1 MIVSAVRSLC
11 FALVSLFVIA
21 GAAGQESIP
30 PEELRWDEIGVAP
43 GTYAD
48 SIVLSPRGTRELEYR
63 FLDSAGDPHTTYF
76 LPLIDGIE
84 LHAPDSAEIRYHLA
98 VRRVGEPTTIRVGE
112 FFLDTLAPDAP
123 RLLPSPGLHTAPIRL
138 VPREGSSTD
147 EIALRILDQEGSRF
161 TPLPPRGLR
170 LAGEPGT
177 VQDYRITA
185 YAVDQSGNR
194 SSVATYQYRIDR
206 SREAAPRTD
215 PLLSPRP
222 GTYANEQ
229 ALLLDDTGLTDVSLR
244 LTHSG
249 SQSQEIGYL
258 ETPVIPGDGEFH
270 LTVQATVES
279 TGEPYRRS
287 VSWSQ
292 EVSQEVSSS
301 MPPQG
306 RSTTTVHLSPPAR
319 RSRYTFEDRAVTDR
333 DPRWLRAAEL
343 TPPPEGTRT
352 VVVRYRADTADHDTR
367 LVYLLD
373 GRRAPT
379 PEVARGGEPGV
390 VTVYSLADTEI
401 QWAETGEGTAARFTE
416 SMLGATRIDLSTVAA
431 ESIRVR
437 ARFPRGRWTQ
447 QTISL
452 SGLRAPPERSTGQIT
467 DDGITV
473 SLNAPDGAHTT
484 TVTNRATGGEV
495 LRFRDTVPIRWRPPL
510 GYAAQLQLGDDSK
523 APATIIDRTPLSP
536 PEITVDENRVTL
548 SGNGQ
553 IFYRLDGSPD
563 AVYETPVELSGV
575 PNARRR
581 YRIDAYR
588 IFDSEISPTITAYPV
603 IDRRAPQVPPPH
615 MASATEVT
623 PGVFISRD
631 EVTRVRFPSPH
642 DDLELHYEATSDGQ
656 ALLPQAS
663 SPRVGEG
670 IALTTPVGSEQRWE
684 IRVRGRFAGRDRWS
698 PVYQMEVTVDR
709 RPPQAPVLSSDPES
723 SGVVAF
729 EPPSR
734 EDTSIWYRLRPSDP
748 YRRYTSPVTIDRTL
762 IENSLT
768 ISAYAR
774 DRAGNQTA
782 LEDIPI
788 IAPLNRGPEPPQLTI
803 NGRLPEDPHIIRSR
817 EAVLEVRGSEGVR
830 WRIREVNSTTADNQF
845 VPYSEPEILSRGT
858 YRVNAYRERGP
869 ERSRVIELV
878 VTIDPERPRTPA
890 APYVSYAPDGR
901 SGTVYWA
908 GAQAQKIF
916 VSVIT
921 DSEADPEMQP
931 FSISDG
937 IIPWAIPEG
946 ASRVSLAY
954 FSVGESGRRSETEVL
969 QLEAARSQPPAEL
982 SGVRDGERYPT
993 GRIVEFSGNGEI
1005 RFTVSSDGSSPGAV
1019 RVSSPRYAEPLVFSA
1034 SVGETT
1040 HYRLRYRT
1048 FQGETPVSEERSVS
1062 FIIDR
1067 EPPSLPQLAG
1077 ASPGGYYSRGR
1088 VVSLLPNDHDDTIM
1102 YRLRT
1107 DTTDRE
1113 GGDST
1118 AGGAVTADFVR
1129 YSQEDLPLQ
1138 EDPAEPRAYRIEAYA
1153 IDRAGNRSTGI
1164 AGWDVTIDATSL
1176 HVSASTGNDESG
1188 DGSRQRPLASL
1199 DEALKRIS
1207 GGSRNTIFLA
1217 TGEYSLSP
1225 ELFVAAATATASG
1238 TLNLLGGYTPERWIP
1253 QTSGTSIMVGGR
1265 DTLTLST
1272 ALRLEGV
1279 SLSQPL
1285 YFVPAHPSHH
1295 LELRHVALQTDY
1307 LPALVLNGG
1316 TTALFDSSVTRAVQV
1331 TSGAAFETEGSSLGE
1346 LSMNGGTTSIRDTI
1360 MAGARIAAGARLTVE
1375 SSRITPQRP
1384 VDISGL
1390 LYAEDSTL
1398 EIRSSVVHADSDDP
1412 ILIRGRSADIT
1423 VERSLIY
1430 GTGHGSAIAIRARG
1444 GRVSISD
1451 SVIDIDSQGY
1461 GYGVFLRD
1469 APIAISTSAI
1479 ITRVAADGIAV
1490 VGGDS
1495 PVSVDDS
1502 LLWVS
1507 AVGAAEAT
1515 EAAPSVAATGVTVDG
1530 TGVDDLVVRR
1540 SHLLA
1545 SGIGAELGAAIRVG
1559 SDGAARI
1566 RENQFGGWGFTL
1578 VQGTAAD
1585 TWGRSGRLQSVDELN
1600 RSHFGNGNS
1609 SADHAPGAAPPRRES
1624 LQVTIPRMPV
1634 PEALARMLRAGR
1646 GSTSRNQ
1653 DSEDVVE

>member
-11 FALVSLFVIA
+11 FALVSLIVIA
-21 GAAGQESIP
+21 GVAGQESMP
-30 PEELRWDEIGVAP
+30 PEELLWDEIGVAP

-98 VRRVGEPTTIRVGE
+98 VRRVGEPSTIRVGE
-112 FFLDTLAPDAP
+112 FILDTLAPDAP
-123 RLLPSPGLHTAPIRL
+123 KFLPPPGLHTTPIRL

-147 EIALRILDQEGSRF
+147 EISLRILDEAGSRF

-185 YAVDQSGNR
+185 YAVDRSGNR

-229 ALLLDDTGLTDVSLR
+229 ALVLDDTGLTDVSLR

-258 ETPVIPGDGEFH
+258 ETPVIPGEGEFH
-270 LTVQATVES
+270 LTVQATIQS

-301 MPPQG
+301 IPPQG
-306 RSTTTVHLSPPAR
+306 RSTTTVRLSPPAR

-379 PEVARGGEPGV
+379 PEVARGEEPGV
-390 VTVYSLADTEI
+390 VAVYSLAGTEV
-401 QWAETGEGTAARFTE
+401 QWAETGDGTAARFTE
-416 SMLGATRIDLSTVAA
+416 SMLGTTRIDLSTVAA
-431 ESIRVR
+431 QSIRVR
-437 ARFPRGRWTQ
+437 ARFPGGRWTQ
-447 QTISL
+447 RTMSL

-473 SLNAPDGAHTT
+473 SLTAPDGSHTT
-484 TVTNRATGGEV
+484 TVTNSATGGEV
-495 LRFRDTVPIRWRPPL
+495 LRFRDTVPVRWRPPV
-510 GYAAQLQLGDDSK
+510 GYAAQLRLGDDPK

-536 PEITVDENRVTL
+536 PEITVEENRVTL

-615 MASATEVT
+615 LASATEVT

-663 SPRVGEG
+663 SPRVDEG
-670 IALTTPVGSEQRWE
+670 IALTTPAGSEQRWE
-684 IRVRGRFAGRDRWS
+684 IRVRGRFPGRDRWS

-709 RPPQAPVLSSDPES
+709 RPPQAPVLSTDPES

-729 EPPSR
+729 EQPSR

-748 YRRYTSPVTIDRTL
+748 YRRYTSPVTIDRTR

-782 LEDIPI
+782 LENIPI
-788 IAPLNRGPEPPQLTI
+788 IAPLNRGPEPPQLMI

-817 EAVLEVRGSEGVR
+817 EAVLEVRVSEGVR
-830 WRIREVNSTTADNQF
+830 WRIREVDSTTADDQF
-845 VPYSEPEILSRGT
+845 VPYAEPRILSRGT
-858 YRVNAYRERGP
+858 YRINAYRERGP

-908 GAQAQKIF
+908 GAQAEHIF

-931 FSISDG
+931 FSVSDG
-937 IIPWAIPEG
+937 VIPWAIPEG
-946 ASRVSLAY
+946 AFRVSLAY

-993 GRIVEFSGNGEI
+993 GRTVEFSGNGEI

-1019 RVSSPRYAEPLVFSA
+1019 RVSSARYAEPLVFSA

-1062 FIIDR
+1062 FVIDR
-1067 EPPSLPQLAG
+1067 EPPALPQLAG
-1077 ASPGGYYSRGR
+1077 AVAGGYYSRGR
-1088 VVSLLPNDHDDTIM
+1088 VVSLLPNDPDDTIM

-1107 DTTDRE
+1107 DADTSNTDTT
-1113 GGDST
+1113 GAGT
-1118 AGGAVTADFVR
+1118 AADFGR
-1129 YSQEDLPLQ
+1129 YSQEDLRLQ
-1138 EDPAEPRAYRIEAYA
+1138 EDLREPRVYRIEAYA

-1164 AGWDVTIDATSL
+1164 AAWDVTIDATSL
-1176 HVSASTGNDESG
+1176 HVSASTGSDETG

-1199 DEALKRIS
+1199 DEALERIS

-1225 ELFVAAATATASG
+1225 ELFVAAATATASRP
-1238 TLNLLGGYTPERWIP
+1238 LNLLGGYTPERWIA
-1253 QTSGTSIMVGGR
+1253 QSSGTSVVVREI

-1285 YFVPAHPSHH
+1285 HFAPAHPSHH
-1295 LELRHVALQTDY
+1295 LELRHVALQTGH
-1307 LPALVLNGG
+1307 LPALVLAGG

-1331 TSGAAFETEGSSLGE
+1331 TSGAAFETEASSLGE
-1346 LSMNGGTTSIRDTI
+1346 LSMNGGTASIRDTI

-1390 LYAEDSTL
+1390 LYAEDSLL
-1398 EIRSSVVHADSDDP
+1398 EIRSSVVQADSDDP
-1412 ILIRGRSADIT
+1412 ILIRGRNADIT
-1423 VERSLIY
+1423 VEGSLIY
-1430 GTGHGSAIAIRARG
+1430 GAGRRSAIAIRARG

-1469 APIAISTSAI
+1469 APVEISTSAV

-1490 VGGDS
+1490 AGGDS

-1507 AVGAAEAT
+1507 AVGAAET
-1515 EAAPSVAATGVTVDG
+1515 TGAAPGVAATGVTVDG

-1545 SGIGAELGAAIRVG
+1545 SGIGAELGAAVRLG

-1578 VQGTAAD
+1578 VQGTGAD
-1585 TWGRSGRLQSVDELN
+1585 SWGRSGRLQSVNELN
-1600 RSHFGNGNS
+1600 RSRFGSGNS
-1609 SADHAPGAAPPRRES
+1609 SVGYKSELAPPRRES
-1624 LQVTIPRMPV
+1624 AQVAIPRTPV
-1634 PEALARMLRAGR
+1634 PEALTRMLQAGR
-1646 GSTSRNQ
+1646 GSTSQN
-1653 DSEDVVE
+1653 